1 MSDKRSELEKRR
13 SRLTPEQRALLE
25 QRLRGGAP
33 AAEPGRTVPVRT
45 PGTPVPLSFSQEG
58 LFFLER
64 LSPGLPEYNVPFVFS
79 LRGPLDAAL
88 LSRAFDEVVRRHVIL
103 RTRFVYD
110 SGRVTQVAGE
120 FQSGSL
126 KVESLAPAEGQS
138 ALELALAKARDLGR
152 IRFDFVT
159 GPLFQAVLYRVS
171 DSDAVLAI
179 VLHHTVFDGWSMG
192 VLFHELREIYSA
204 FSEDREAQL
213 PELQIQFAD
222 YAVWQ
227 RDRAANGAF
236 QQDLEYWRG
245 RLEGPLPELPFL
257 RPQPAGNT
265 AAPSG
270 GLAVRRLS
278 PATVAAVTDFCQN
291 RQTTLFITLL
301 SVWKTLLF
309 RYSGHVDILVG
320 TAVAGRRQS
329 ELAPLIGYFVNTIIL
344 RTILESSLTFQ
355 QLLSRVH
362 ESTLEAQDHQELPF
376 ETLVQELKPD
386 RLPGRVPLLQ
396 NMFVVQNAPAEQLA
410 FAGIEAETIE
420 VHNGTAK
427 FPLTLMV
434 NEDARGVRLDLEY
447 ENGVFDAAAAERL
460 LSRFERVLSDAI
472 GHPEKTLTG
481 LAFLA
486 PEEETLLLHGWN
498 ATARDYPRAST
509 IPAVFEG
516 QARKT
521 PHATALAFEG
531 TVLSYEEVNNRAN
544 RLARCLAA
552 HGARPGH
559 VVAACMARSSDLVI
573 TILAILKAGCAY
585 LPLDPEHPRIRIL
598 QVLRDARPGL
608 LIVPGEGELAQSAA
622 ESGILAFSLEAV
634 KDELSAYAP
643 DNVEAAQTNGN
654 SLAYVMY
661 TSGSTGGPKGVC
673 VPHRGVLRLVIN
685 TDYIDIGPADRIAQA
700 SNMAFDA
707 ATFEVWG
714 ALLNGACLVGIPR
727 DVLLSPR
734 DLKKCLERER
744 IDAIF
749 VTTALFNRIATR
761 EPGTFESVGTVL
773 FGGEAVTPK
782 WVRRVLEAG
791 PPRRLLHVYGPTEC
805 TTFATWHLVQAVD
818 ADEVTIPIGKPIAN
832 TTAYVL
838 GDHLCPVPAGIPG
851 ELYIGGDGVALGYWE
866 AKELTR
872 QRFVPDP
879 FAGRDGAMLYRTG
892 DLVKRTPDGL
902 IEFLG
907 RMDDQVKIRGFRI
920 EVGEIEG
927 ILQQCPGVRDA
938 AVVVRSC
945 EGGGKELVAYYVA
958 QEGDSSGTD
967 AIREHLRQQI
977 PDYMVPSLF
986 VRLMELPLTANGKI
1000 DKQNLPEPHQARGEY
1015 AGKQEPPA
1023 TEREI
1028 ALAALWS
1035 DVLEMPHVG
1044 RTDNFFD
1051 IGGNS
1056 LLAIHLMS
1064 RIEDAFQIQFPLR
1077 DLFEYPRLDSQA
1089 LRIERLVTPHAQP
1102 PSEVSETR
1110 LMIPVRAEGSKR
1122 PLFFVAGAGDVIG
1135 TYTTLV
1141 SLLDPE
1147 QPFYGF
1153 PDPMYTTL
1161 TAAEITVERLAEL
1174 YLREVR
1180 SKQDTGPYVLGGYS
1194 FGAIV
1199 AYEMARQL
1207 VAAGEQVGLLV
1218 LVDTSAGTTGRPGLI
1233 RVLRSMGPRAKYV
1246 AAKLLMCFRCRA
1258 SLLQDFRIIFKIG
1271 LSRLFRKT
1279 TPQPEE
1285 PSIREYVIWSLRDTS
1300 RLDRTGR
1307 QDSEAASIR
1316 EARLRMLDQP
1326 HIRRLNRSIS
1336 AALVSYQAY
1345 QFQSYPGSLT
1355 LIRAGDNP
1363 SYLGGTDTTRGW
1375 GKVALGGVDVH
1386 IVPGT
1391 HDTLFQQPYVSEVA
1405 RHLRCCLE
1413 RVHSDGTIDRA

>member
-13 SRLTPEQRALLE
+13 NRLTPEQRALLE

-33 AAEPGRTVPVRT
+33 AAETGNTVPVRP

-64 LSPGLPEYNVPFVFS
+64 LSPGLPEYNVPFVFAFK
-79 LRGPLDAAL
+79 GPLDAAL
-88 LSRAFDEVVRRHVIL
+88 LSRAFDEVVRRHEIL

-126 KVESLAPAEGQS
+126 KVESLAPAERQS
-138 ALELALAKARDLGR
+138 ALEHALAKARDLAR
-152 IRFDFVT
+152 IRFDFGT

-204 FSEDREAQL
+204 FSEVRELQL

-236 QQDLEYWRG
+236 QNDLEYWRA

-257 RPQPAGNT
+257 RPQTAGNVV
-265 AAPSG
+265 APSG
-270 GLAVRRLS
+270 GLAVRYLN
-278 PATVAAVTDFCQN
+278 PATVAAVREFCQGH
-291 RQTTLFITLL
+291 QTTLFIALL

-320 TAVAGRRQS
+320 TAVAGRGQS

-344 RTILESSLTFQ
+344 RTVLEPSLTFQ
-355 QLLSRVH
+355 QLLTRVH
-362 ESTLEAQDHQELPF
+362 ACTLDAQEHQELPF

-410 FAGIEAETIE
+410 LAGIEAETVE

-447 ENGVFDAAAAERL
+447 ENGVFDADAAERL

-472 GHPEKTLTG
+472 GHPKKILTE

-486 PEEETLLLHGWN
+486 PEEETLLVHGWN
-498 ATARDYPRAST
+498 ATACEYPGAST
-509 IPAVFEG
+509 ISAVFEA
-516 QARKT
+516 QVRNT
-521 PHATALAFEG
+521 PHATALVFEG
-531 TVLSYEEVNNRAN
+531 TSLSYEEVNVRAN

-552 HGARPGH
+552 HGARSGQ
-559 VVAACMARSSDLVI
+559 VIATCMARSSDLVI
-573 TILAILKAGCAY
+573 ALMAILKAGCAY
-585 LPLDPEHPRIRIL
+585 LPLDPEHPRTRIL
-598 QVLRDARPGL
+598 QVLRDAKPGL
-608 LIVPGEGELAQSAA
+608 LITQGGGELAQSAG
-622 ESGILAFSLEAV
+622 ESGILTFSLDAV
-634 KDELSAYAP
+634 KDELSSHAP
-643 DNVEAAQTNGN
+643 DNLEAARTDGDP
-654 SLAYVMY
+654 LAYVMY
-661 TSGSTGGPKGVC
+661 TSGTTGGPKGVC
-673 VPHRGVLRLVIN
+673 VPHRAVLRLVLN
-685 TDYIDIGPADRIAQA
+685 TDYIGIAPSDRIAQA

-734 DLKKCLERER
+734 DLKKCLQRER

-761 EPGTFESVGTVL
+761 EPETFKTVGTVL

-782 WVRRVLEAG
+782 WVKRVLESG
-791 PPRRLLHVYGPTEC
+791 PPRRLVHVYGPTEC
-805 TTFATWHLVQAVD
+805 TTFATWHLVQEVD
-818 ADEVTIPIGKPIAN
+818 DDAVTIPIGRPIAN

-851 ELYIGGDGVALGYWE
+851 ELYLGGDGVSLGYWE
-866 AKELTR
+866 APELTC

-879 FAGRDGAMLYRTG
+879 FAGRQGAMLYRTG
-892 DLVKRTPDGL
+892 DLVKRTPDGA

-907 RMDDQVKIRGFRI
+907 RVDDQVKIRGFRI
-920 EVGEIEG
+920 EVGEIEN
-927 ILQQCPGVRDA
+927 ILQQSPGVRDA
-938 AVVVRSC
+938 AVVVRNC
-945 EGGGKELVAYYVA
+945 DGGDKELVAYYVP

-967 AIREHLRQQI
+967 GIREYLRQQI

-1000 DKQNLPEPHQARGEY
+1000 DKQHLPEPHQMRGEHT
-1015 AGKQEPPA
+1015 GTKEPPA
-1023 TEREI
+1023 TEHEV
-1028 ALAALWS
+1028 ALASIWS
-1035 DVLEMPHVG
+1035 EVLEGQQIG

-1051 IGGNS
+1051 VGGNS

-1064 RIEDAFQIQFPLR
+1064 RIEDAFQVQFPLR

-1089 LRIERLVTPHAQP
+1089 QRIERLVAPDAQP
-1102 PSEVSETR
+1102 RSEVSETR
-1110 LMIPVRAEGSKR
+1110 LMIPVRAEGSRR
-1122 PLFFVAGAGDVIG
+1122 PFFFVAGAGDVIG

-1161 TAAEITVERLAEL
+1161 SAAEITVERLAEL
-1174 YLREVR
+1174 YLCEVR
-1180 SKQDTGPYVLGGYS
+1180 SKQPTGPFILGGYS

-1207 VAAGEQVGLLV
+1207 VSAGEKVGLLV
-1218 LVDTSAGTTGRPGLI
+1218 LVDTSAGVRGRPGLMRI
-1233 RVLRSMGPRAKYV
+1233 LRSVAPRTKYV
-1246 AAKLLMCFRCRA
+1246 TEKLLMCFRCRA
-1258 SLLQDFRIIFKIG
+1258 SLIQDSRIILRIAM
-1271 LSRLFRKT
+1271 SRLFRKASPT
-1279 TPQPEE
+1279 SEE
-1285 PSIREYVIWSLRDTS
+1285 PAIREYIIWSLRDTS

-1307 QDSEAASIR
+1307 QEPETASIR

-1326 HIRRLNRSIS
+1326 HIR
-1336 AALVSYQAY
+1336 
-1345 QFQSYPGSLT
+1345 
-1355 LIRAGDNP
+1355 
-1363 SYLGGTDTTRGW
+1363 
-1375 GKVALGGVDVH
+1375 
-1386 IVPGT
+1386 
-1391 HDTLFQQPYVSEVA
+1391 
-1405 RHLRCCLE
+1405 
-1413 RVHSDGTIDRA
+1413 